1 MDIIALGIPYIKG
14 RGREV
19 GQGQKAHVTHLHRNR
34 GKSGID
40 KKDR

>member
-1 MDIIALGIPYIKG
+1 MDIIAVGIPYIKD

-19 GQGQKAHVTHLHRNR
+19 GQGRKADVTHLHRNR
-34 GKSGID
+34 GKSGIN